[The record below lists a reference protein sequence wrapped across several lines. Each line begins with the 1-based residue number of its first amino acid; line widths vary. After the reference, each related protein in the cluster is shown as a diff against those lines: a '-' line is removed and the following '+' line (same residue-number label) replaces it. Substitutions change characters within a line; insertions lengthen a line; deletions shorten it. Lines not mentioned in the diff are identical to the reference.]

1 MDEDFGKLP
10 VTAVVTR
17 RIQEMIRSGEFP
29 PDSKL
34 PSQRVLSERLGV
46 SRASLREALLTLE
59 TLGLIRTLPARG
71 TFVAGERTRA
81 PKAGQNWRHDA
92 RHSITEVFQTRLV
105 IESEMC
111 RLAAP
116 EVTDAALT
124 ALEAAARTFEEAWRN
139 GDLLAH
145 VEADLAFHSQ
155 IADACPNGMLRL
167 FYRSIH
173 DVLTESQRVPIP
185 NTEVSR
191 METSIAEHH
200 AILAALRARDATE
213 AARAMRTHI
222 GNTAAIAG
230 ARLVQDGEA
239 DGA

>member
-1 MDEDFGKLP
+1 MEEDYGKLP
-10 VTAVVTR
+10 VTEVVTR

-29 PDSKL
+29 PDAKL
-34 PSQRVLSERLGV
+34 PSQRILSERLGV

-71 TFVAGERTRA
+71 TFVSGERTQA

-92 RHSITEVFQTRLV
+92 RFSITEVFQTRLV
-105 IESEMC
+105 IECEMC

-116 EVTDAALT
+116 VMTEAR
-124 ALEAAARTFEEAWRN
+124 LEELAGAARTFEVAWRN

-145 VEADLAFHSQ
+145 VEADLAFHSL
-155 IADACPNGMLRL
+155 IADSCPNGMLRM

-191 METSIAEHH
+191 MEASISEHH
-200 AILAALRARDATE
+200 AILAALRAGDGP
-213 AARAMRTHI
+213 AAAAAMRTHI
-222 GNTAAIAG
+222 GNTASIAG
-230 ARLVQDGEA
+230 VKLMPREQGH
-239 DGA
+239 G

>member
-1 MDEDFGKLP
+1 MEEDFGKLP
-10 VTAVVTR
+10 VTEVVTR

-29 PDSKL
+29 PDAKL
-34 PSQRVLSERLGV
+34 PSQRLLSERLGV

-71 TFVAGERTRA
+71 TFVVGEQTRA
-81 PKAGQNWRHDA
+81 PKAEQTWRHDA
-92 RHSITEVFQTRLV
+92 RYSITEVFQTRLV

-116 EVTDAALT
+116 VMTDTQLA
-124 ALEAAARTFEEAWRN
+124 ALEAAARTFEQAWQK

-145 VEADLAFHSQ
+145 VEADLEFHAL
-155 IADACPNGMLRL
+155 IADACPNAMLRM

-191 METSIAEHH
+191 MEASISEHH
-200 AILAALRARDATE
+200 AILAALRARDGAK
-213 AARAMRTHI
+213 AALTMRTHI
-222 GNTAAIAG
+222 SNTASIAG
-230 ARLVQDGEA
+230 AHLLKEGEA

>member
-1 MDEDFGKLP
+1 MTEDFGKLP
-10 VTAVVTR
+10 VTEVVTR

-29 PDSKL
+29 PDSRL

-71 TFVAGERTRA
+71 TFVSGERTQA
-81 PKAGQNWRHDA
+81 PKAGENWRHDA
-92 RHSITEVFQTRLV
+92 RHTIAEVFQTRLA
-105 IESEMC
+105 IEGEMC
-111 RLAAP
+111 RLAAAQMTP
-116 EVTDAALT
+116 PQ
-124 ALEAAARTFEEAWRN
+124 LEALATAAQLFETAWRN

-145 VEADLAFHSQ
+145 VEADLDFHSL
-155 IADACPNGMLRL
+155 IADSCGNGMLRM

-191 METSIAEHH
+191 MEASIAEHH
-200 AILAALRARDATE
+200 AILAALRSGDGSA

-222 GNTAAIAG
+222 GNTAQIAG
-230 ARLVQDGEA
+230 VVVPV
-239 DGA
+239 

>member
-1 MDEDFGKLP
+1 MEEDFGKLP
-10 VTAVVTR
+10 VTEVVTR

-29 PDSKL
+29 PDAKL
-34 PSQRVLSERLGV
+34 PSQRILSERLGV

-71 TFVAGERTRA
+71 TFVTGERTRA

-92 RHSITEVFQTRLV
+92 RYSITEVFQTRLV

-116 EVTDAALT
+116 VITDVQLT
-124 ALEAAARTFEEAWRN
+124 ALEAAARTFEQAWRK

-145 VEADLAFHSQ
+145 VEADLDFHSQ
-155 IADACPNGMLRL
+155 IADACPNGMLRM

-191 METSIAEHH
+191 MEASISEHH
-200 AILAALRARDATE
+200 AILAALRARNGAM
-213 AARAMRTHI
+213 AALTMRTHI
-222 GNTAAIAG
+222 SNTASIAG
-230 ARLVQDGEA
+230 ALLVEDSEA
-239 DGA
+239 DGP

>member
-1 MDEDFGKLP
+1 MEEDYGKLP
-10 VTAVVTR
+10 VTEVVTR

-29 PDSKL
+29 PDAKL
-34 PSQRVLSERLGV
+34 PSQRILSEQLGV

-71 TFVAGERTRA
+71 TFVSGERTQA

-92 RHSITEVFQTRLV
+92 RYTITEVFETRLL
-105 IESEMC
+105 IECEMC

-116 EVTDAALT
+116 AMTGARLDALAD
-124 ALEAAARTFEEAWRN
+124 AARTFEIAWRN

-145 VEADLAFHSQ
+145 VEADLAFHSR
-155 IADACPNGMLRL
+155 IADACPNGMLRM

-191 METSIAEHH
+191 MEASIAEHH
-200 AILAALRARDATE
+200 AILAALKAGDGAAAAAEMRA
-213 AARAMRTHI
+213 HI
-222 GNTAAIAG
+222 SNTASIVG
-230 ARLVQDGEA
+230 AKLAQ
-239 DGA
+239 